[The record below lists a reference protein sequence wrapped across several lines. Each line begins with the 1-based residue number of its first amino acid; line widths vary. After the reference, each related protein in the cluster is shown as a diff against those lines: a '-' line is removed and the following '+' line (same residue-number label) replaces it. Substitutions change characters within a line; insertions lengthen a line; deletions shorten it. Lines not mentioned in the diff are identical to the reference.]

1 MGKNKRKHI
10 MQNGEFDCGIACVE
24 SMLHYLNCPA
34 EKSYLKKVLNF
45 NEKSIDLRIIYNFF
59 EGIGAKPSIQQFK
72 EKDNGL
78 NGKIKADIFPAI
90 ALIETGEII
99 DHFVIIYEMNSKKI
113 TISDPARTRI
123 ETKETKEFLKKISY
137 LMILSEKENIKSD
150 WEPPTNSIFTIFP
163 FIKKYRRN
171 IVFILIQSIIASSLG
186 IIGTF
191 YMGTMIDIYQNSISK
206 NTFIN
211 TITVIA
217 IVFLFIGF
225 MQNII
230 NKIKNKTTITN
241 ALSLEKDIISNYFKH
256 IFKMKPDNFHYRKSG
271 DLLSRIDDIVS
282 LINIV
287 IELFVGMIINITV
300 CLFSLII
307 LFVFNYQMSIFIVG
321 CSFLIIFVIRRYY
334 MLIYES
340 NYDSMQEYSTFNT
353 VVIDSVESMSS
364 IKALSI
370 EPLFFEKV
378 SKQLNSFLNITFKLN
393 NLVIN
398 NSFLNQLIGVFV
410 NIVVITLGILLVFQ
424 KDMTLGELS
433 IFASLCAFYLTSIQ
447 SIALSQ
453 NDWEKVLVSYHRIK
467 SIFET
472 TQVEVD
478 TNEAIKLID
487 EIKSINLIGFS
498 LYQSENMLLENVDL
512 QIDFSQKKIL
522 IQGDSGVG
530 KSSLVQCFNK
540 FNDSYKGEILINM
553 TNIKNISI
561 SEIRKKIIYIS
572 SNEHLINGTISE
584 NLSLD
589 KKIREARLYQV
600 CKDFGLLEMILSFP
614 NGFDYPIIS
623 NGENLSSGQRQRIAI
638 ARAVLK
644 QPQIIVLD
652 EGLSNIDEL
661 SRETILEN
669 LESYGIK
676 LIYISHHQVNFK
688 NIKVYKF
695 EKQRLSHIEI

>member
-1 MGKNKRKHI
+1 MGQNKRKHI

-34 EKSYLKKVLNF
+34 EKSYLKKALNF

-59 EGIGAKPSIQQFK
+59 EEIGAKPSIQQFK

-78 NGKIKADIFPAI
+78 DGKIKADIFPAI

-211 TITVIA
+211 TITMIA

-353 VVIDSVESMSS
+353 VVIDSVESMSG

-453 NDWEKVLVSYHRIK
+453 NEWEKVLVSYHRIK

-472 TQVEVD
+472 TQIEVD
-478 TNEAIKLID
+478 KDDAIELID
-487 EIKSINLIGFS
+487 EIKSIDLIDFS
-498 LYQSENMLLENVDL
+498 LYQSENVLLENVDL
-512 QIDFSQKKIL
+512 RIDFSQKNIL

-530 KSSLVQCFNK
+530 KSSLVQCLNK
-540 FNDSYKGEILINM
+540 FNDSYKGEILIN
-553 TNIKNISI
+553 TDNIKKISI

-572 SNEHLINGTISE
+572 SNEHLINGTILE

-589 KKIREARLYQV
+589 KKIREVRLYQV
-600 CKDFGLLEMILSFP
+600 CKDFGLLDMILSFP

-644 QPQIIVLD
+644 QPQIIILD

-661 SRETILEN
+661 SREAILES
-669 LESYGIK
+669 LDSYGIK
-676 LIYISHHQVNFK
+676 LIYISHHQVDFK
-688 NIKVYKF
+688 NTKVYKF
-695 EKQRLSHIEI
+695 EKQMLTHIEI

>member
-10 MQNGEFDCGIACVE
+10 MQNGEFDCGITCVE

-34 EKSYLKKVLNF
+34 EKAYLKKVLNF

-59 EGIGAKPSIQQFK
+59 EVIGAKPSIQQFK

-78 NGKIKADIFPAI
+78 DRKIKADIFPAI

-256 IFKMKPDNFHYRKSG
+256 IFKMKPDNFHYKKSG

-307 LFVFNYQMSIFIVG
+307 LFVFNYQMSVFIVG
-321 CSFLIIFVIRRYY
+321 CSFLIIYVIRRYY

-340 NYDSMQEYSTFNT
+340 NYDSMQEYSAFNT

-453 NDWEKVLVSYHRIK
+453 NEWEKVLVSYHRIK

-472 TQVEVD
+472 TQIEVD
-478 TNEAIKLID
+478 KDDAIELID
-487 EIKSINLIGFS
+487 EIKSIDLIDFS
-498 LYQSENMLLENVDL
+498 LYQSENVLLENVDL
-512 QIDFSQKKIL
+512 RIDFSQKNIL

-530 KSSLVQCFNK
+530 KSSLVHCFNK
-540 FNDSYKGEILINM
+540 FNDSYKGEILIN
-553 TNIKNISI
+553 TDNIKKISI

-572 SNEHLINGTISE
+572 SNEHLINGTVLE

-589 KKIREARLYQV
+589 KKIREVRLYQV
-600 CKDFGLLEMILSFP
+600 CKDFGLLDMILSFP

-661 SRETILEN
+661 SREAILES
-669 LESYGIK
+669 LESYDIK
-676 LIYISHHQVNFK
+676 LIYISHHQVDFK
-688 NIKVYKF
+688 NTKVYKF
-695 EKQRLSHIEI
+695 EKQMLTHIEI

>member
-1 MGKNKRKHI
+1 

>member
-1 MGKNKRKHI
+1 MGQNKRKHI

-34 EKSYLKKVLNF
+34 EKSYLKKALNF

-59 EGIGAKPSIQQFK
+59 EEIGAKPSIQQFK

-78 NGKIKADIFPAI
+78 DGKIKADIFPAI

-150 WEPPTNSIFTIFP
+150 WEPPANSIFTIFP

-211 TITVIA
+211 TITMIA

-321 CSFLIIFVIRRYY
+321 CSFLIVFVIRRYY

-353 VVIDSVESMSS
+353 VVIDSVESMSG

-453 NDWEKVLVSYHRIK
+453 NEWEKVLVSYHRIK

-472 TQVEVD
+472 TQIEVD
-478 TNEAIKLID
+478 KDDAIELID
-487 EIKSINLIGFS
+487 EIKSIDLIDFS
-498 LYQSENMLLENVDL
+498 LYQSENVLLENVDL
-512 QIDFSQKKIL
+512 RIDFSQKNIL

-530 KSSLVQCFNK
+530 KSSLVQCLNK
-540 FNDSYKGEILINM
+540 FNDSYKGEILIN
-553 TNIKNISI
+553 TDNIKKISI

-572 SNEHLINGTISE
+572 SNEHLINGTILE

-589 KKIREARLYQV
+589 KKIREVRLYQV
-600 CKDFGLLEMILSFP
+600 CKDFGLLDMILSFP

-644 QPQIIVLD
+644 QPQIIILD

-661 SRETILEN
+661 SREAILES
-669 LESYGIK
+669 LDSYGIK
-676 LIYISHHQVNFK
+676 LIYISHHQVDFK
-688 NIKVYKF
+688 NTKVYKF
-695 EKQRLSHIEI
+695 EKQMLTHIEI